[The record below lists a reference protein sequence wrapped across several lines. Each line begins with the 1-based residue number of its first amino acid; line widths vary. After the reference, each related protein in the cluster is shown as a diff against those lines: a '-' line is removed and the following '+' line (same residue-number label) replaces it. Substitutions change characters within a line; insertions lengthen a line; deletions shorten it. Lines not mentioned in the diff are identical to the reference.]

1 NKPKSSPQIDRRLAP
16 KRTILRGIHGCV
28 SPRCSA
34 STYRSSFSWYEQD
47 AWTHVSRFLD
57 GKSLVMLGA
66 TSKWFN
72 KIVVEDAIWRF
83 ACLRDLRVPKP
94 YPA

>member
-1 NKPKSSPQIDRRLAP
+1 MWIYDIEL
-16 KRTILRGIHGCV
+16 G
-28 SPRCSA
+28 
-34 STYRSSFSWYEQD
+34 RSSSESIGLYEQD